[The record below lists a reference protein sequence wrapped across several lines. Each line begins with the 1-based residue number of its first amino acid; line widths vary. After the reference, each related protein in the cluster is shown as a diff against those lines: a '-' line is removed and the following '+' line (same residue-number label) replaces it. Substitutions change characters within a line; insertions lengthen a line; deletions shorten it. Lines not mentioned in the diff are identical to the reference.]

1 MHTQNNYTRKVVVPS
16 SVNIKLEQGTLSV
29 EGPLGTLQIDISLYD
44 PSNLMNIQIK
54 ENPVSQIVVQ
64 SYYQYA
70 KPIMQTFSTIIES
83 SMIGVTQGHMM
94 QLEAVGVG
102 YKISCTSTHVQFKVG
117 LSHTVSCIIPN
128 DVRMFTPKPSQ
139 LVIFG
144 IDKQRVSQVLAQL
157 RSIRI
162 TEPYKGKGL
171 RRKTDIILRKEGKK
185 K

>member
-94 QLEAVGVG
+94 QLEAVGVAG
-102 YKISCTSTHVQFKVG
+102 KQVV
-117 LSHTVSCIIPN
+117 
-128 DVRMFTPKPSQ
+128 
-139 LVIFG
+139 
-144 IDKQRVSQVLAQL
+144 QRVNVALVSRIHKLLDLVVAALAL
-157 RSIRI
+157 GLIRH
-162 TEPYKGKGL
+162 G
-171 RRKTDIILRKEGKK
+171 RARV
-185 K
+185 

>member
-94 QLEAVGVG
+94 QLEAVGEG
-102 YKISCTSTHVQFKVG
+102 TKFHVLLPMYNLK
-117 LSHTVSCIIPN
+117 
-128 DVRMFTPKPSQ
+128 
-139 LVIFG
+139 LV
-144 IDKQRVSQVLAQL
+144 
-157 RSIRI
+157 
-162 TEPYKGKGL
+162 
-171 RRKTDIILRKEGKK
+171 
-185 K
+185 

>member
-1 MHTQNNYTRKVVVPS
+1 MHTQNNYIRKISIPS
-16 SVNIKLEQGTLSV
+16 SVKVQFEQNTLLV
-29 EGPLGTLQIDISLYD
+29 EGPLGTLHIDISLYD
-44 PSNLMNIQIK
+44 PSNLMNFQVK
-54 ENPVSQIVVQ
+54 EKPISQIVVQ

-70 KPIMQTFSTIIES
+70 KPMMKTFSTILES
-83 SMIGVTQGHMM
+83 SITGVTQGHMM

-102 YKISCTSTHVQFKVG
+102 FKISCTPTHVQFKVG
-117 LSHTVSCIIPN
+117 LSHTVSCLIPN
-128 DVRMFTPKPSQ
+128 DIRMFTPKPTQ

-162 TEPYKGKGL
+162 PEPYKGKGL